1 MCRHGLATQLTEGLS
16 MNRIDDTIDISMS
29 TLEAMPSAVTIGGSV
44 VNLDHVIT
52 KTTMMDVC
60 LSGIYFIFKYELK
73 HELI

>member
-1 MCRHGLATQLTEGLS
+1 
-16 MNRIDDTIDISMS
+16 
-29 TLEAMPSAVTIGGSV
+29 